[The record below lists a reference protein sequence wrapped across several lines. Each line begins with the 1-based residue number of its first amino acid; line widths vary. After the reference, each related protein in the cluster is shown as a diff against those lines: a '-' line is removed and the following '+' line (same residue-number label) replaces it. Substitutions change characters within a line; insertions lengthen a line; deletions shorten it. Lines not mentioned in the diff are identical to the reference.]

1 MRDIKQ
7 ATLRIPCERRSYP
20 TRLWEE
26 ITITILDVHDYGR
39 AIPRGLVVFE
49 GEIWIVSCK
58 GSDSWWGLETKV
70 KDIENKFV
78 KHSDLVKWR
87 NYLRRILRWPW
98 KEEYVHEM
106 KERANDDRD

>member
-49 GEIWIVSCK
+49 GEIWLVCR
-58 GSDSWWGLETKV
+58 GGYNSWWSLESKI
-70 KDIENKFV
+70 KDIEKYQNGRNFT
-78 KHSDLVKWR
+78 KWR

-98 KEEYVHEM
+98 KEEYTHEI
-106 KERANDDRD
+106 KERANEDRD